1 MGPDLGASL
10 VREALS
16 FTHDHGIDT
25 QGEAMQEE
33 PGGSFQAQGRAGGL
47 FPILSIGASISSASC
62 TRAQILMSN
71 RRAMIAAYRKMP
83 DEFAW
88 ISQFLAV
95 NSAVREVTWHCHPSR
110 VTSIPSTKA
119 RYSRRSDQVQ

>member
-47 FPILSIGASISSASC
+47 FLDPVD
-62 TRAQILMSN
+62 
-71 RRAMIAAYRKMP
+71 RRL
-83 DEFAW
+83 D
-88 ISQFLAV
+88 QQ
-95 NSAVREVTWHCHPSR
+95 R
-110 VTSIPSTKA
+110 VMH
-119 RYSRRSDQVQ
+119 